1 MGKNRIAVECTRVV
15 RAAGD
20 DVVLAVLDPADDGRD
35 TWQPS
40 FRRAAESEGLPT
52 FDPVDINA
60 PSGVARV
67 QAAKPDFVFSFQYA
81 QILKASVISAAR
93 IATLNLHF
101 GPLPRYQGVSTIAWA
116 LINGERATGVTL
128 HHIHR
133 GVDSGDIV
141 CAAPVPIA
149 LTDTGRSL
157 YDKCV
162 EAGISL
168 FAEWYGRLRGGDV
181 PRQPQDPTRALYY
194 NRHSLDFK
202 EREICS
208 SADVE
213 NIANWIRAIIFP
225 PLQYPVTRFGGNA
238 LEVSAVSWDRS
249 PHRGRRGE
257 VLDVGKDGIVVGV
270 PGGRVFLKELRR
282 DGSVVAHH
290 RLRDLGIVPGA
301 MLG

>member
-1 MGKNRIAVECTRVV
+1 AAARDAGGSSSRGGERHSGGERQGAAGGGRGRGVAGGADSRGGAAIDCSSRHGCIGAGRAHSAGVVVFVQRRIVVMGKNRIAVECTRVV

-101 GPLPRYQGVSTIAWA
+101 GQLPRYQGVSTIAWA
-116 LINGERATGVTL
+116 LINGEQTTGVTL

-149 LTDTGRSL
+149 VTDTGRTL

-162 EAGISL
+162 DAAISL
-168 FAEWYGRLRGGDV
+168 FADWYPRLRSGDV

-202 EREICS
+202 QR
-208 SADVE
+208 
-213 NIANWIRAIIFP
+213 
-225 PLQYPVTRFGGNA
+225 
-238 LEVSAVSWDRS
+238 EVS
-249 PHRGRRGE
+249 
-257 VLDVGKDGIVVGV
+257 
-270 PGGRVFLKELRR
+270 
-282 DGSVVAHH
+282 
-290 RLRDLGIVPGA
+290 
-301 MLG
+301 